1 MGAISARH
9 NAMVRIEVVVGPLAG
24 VGESP
29 VWDVDEQ
36 RLYWVDNSRSRIF
49 RSAADG
55 RELSVWSFPG
65 RVTSVAVRSGGG
77 LVATSRTKLCTFDL
91 DTGEV
96 DVVFDAGAGPGFVFN
111 DAKADRQG
119 RFIAGLVELALVAPA
134 ARQLVDRYE
143 TAGCLHRLDA
153 DGRVERLAAGIGIT
167 NGPCFSPDGAT
178 FYCGDSWSRRIWA
191 FDYDIT
197 TGTAGNRRLFAGVDE
212 GDSLPDGATVDEE
225 GFLWVATYE
234 GGEIHR
240 YDARR
245 AARATSGP
253 ARAPHERHVRRRRA
267 RRAVGDHAR
276 RGGGSRPDGGGRPP
290 GRVRVGGPRA
300 RRLRCARGPRR
311 RLIPTSP
318 ARPSPST
325 AATPSPDEMQ
335 ARQEIRVGYFQASM
349 RSGTWRIWSG

>member
-1 MGAISARH
+1 
-9 NAMVRIEVVVGPLAG
+9 MVRIEVVVGPLAG

-29 VWDVDEQ
+29 VWDVDDQ

-96 DVVFDAGAGPGFVFN
+96 EVVFDAGTGPGFVFN

-240 YDARR
+240 YA
-245 AARATSGP
+245 
-253 ARAPHERHVRRRRA
+253 
-267 RRAVGDHAR
+267 
-276 RGGGSRPDGGGRPP
+276 PDGQLERRVALPVHPTSVMFGGPELDVLLVTTRGAAEVP
-290 GRVRVGGPRA
+290 GRTAEADPLGGCVLAVHGLGVRGVPEVRV
-300 RRLRCARGPRR
+300 
-311 RLIPTSP
+311 
-318 ARPSPST
+318 T
-325 AATPSPDEMQ
+325 A
-335 ARQEIRVGYFQASM
+335 
-349 RSGTWRIWSG
+349 